1 MPFRTLVTKELAE
14 LFGVLS
20 HPVRIRILEELHHSS
35 EMDVSSLAE
44 VLQISH
50 SGVSQHLALLR
61 SHRLIVERK
70 QGRSVYY
77 HLRQQSVAPWV
88 IEGLKYAG
96 PHQSDP
102 EEFKTAVE
110 HVRALWFDGVMKDP
124 GN

>member
-20 HPVRIRILEELHHSS
+20 HPVRIRIIEELHRS
-35 EMDVSSLAE
+35 ELDVSSLAE
-44 VLQISH
+44 ILQISH

-70 QGRSVYY
+70 QGRSVFY
-77 HLRQQSVAPWV
+77 HLRQDTIAPWV

-96 PHQSDP
+96 PHQADP
-102 EEFKTAVE
+102 DEFKTAVQ
-110 HVRALWFDGVMKDP
+110 HVRALWLEDEMKDA